1 MSNAT
6 LITKSNQPSASG
18 KRGANGSTVSPM
30 RKTTP
35 TRGTKTIG
43 RGMLLS
49 SSNTPSKASAIDSN
63 FNVTG
68 ETSGLQNLA

>member
-1 MSNAT
+1 M
-6 LITKSNQPSASG
+6 
-18 KRGANGSTVSPM
+18 NGSSVSPM

-49 SSNTPSKASAIDSN
+49 SSNTPQKPNIESS

-68 ETSGLQNLA
+68 ETNGLQNLAQNTDNLFLELRKTNDKYVE

>member
-6 LITKSNQPSASG
+6 PITKANQASATG
-18 KRGANGSTVSPM
+18 KRGVNGSTVSPM

-49 SSNTPSKASAIDSN
+49 SSNTPSKASAMDSN

-68 ETSGLQNLA
+68 ETNGLQNLA

>member
-6 LITKSNQPSASG
+6 PITKSNPSSAAG

>member
-1 MSNAT
+1 MKGNPTAAT
-6 LITKSNQPSASG
+6 G

-49 SSNTPSKASAIDSN
+49 SSNTPSKASAMDSN
-63 FNVTG
+63 FNGTG
-68 ETSGLQNLA
+68 ETSGL